1 MLNKEIMNNFVK
13 YDGDSLKL
21 LFIYL
26 YIYSLVYS
34 YFHSLTLSFAHSHSA
49 CFFRYLKRLSLGLSA
64 RRPVV
69 WNGSVSRI
77 SIALLQQIV

>member
-49 CFFRYLKRLSLGLSA
+49 CFFPLFKKTFSWPLSQASC
-64 RRPVV
+64 
-69 WNGSVSRI
+69 SVKWFR
-77 SIALLQQIV
+77 Q